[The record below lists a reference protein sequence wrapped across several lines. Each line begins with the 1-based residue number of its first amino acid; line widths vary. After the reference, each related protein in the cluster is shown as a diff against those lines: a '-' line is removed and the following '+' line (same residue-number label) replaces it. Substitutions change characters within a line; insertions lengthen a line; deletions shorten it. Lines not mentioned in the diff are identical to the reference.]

1 MSISRSAGYA
11 LGVLAGAALI
21 AGCSGGTESA
31 VAPASMANAARGGAD
46 ALHLRGGLGAFA
58 AVRPYGTLHPD
69 HRKSWVSPDAK
80 EEARLMFASDA
91 GLGDVYI
98 YALPSMTLKGTL
110 TGFSQPQGLCS
121 DTSGNVYI
129 ANTNAT
135 QVLKYSRAG
144 TLLSTYSDAYGYP
157 VGCAVDPATGN
168 LAVANIFGFTGA
180 GQVLVFSSPSS
191 SPKVLTNRRE
201 YYYYYVGYGPGSSLW
216 VSGKDSS
223 NVYMLSGCG
232 ASSCSTI
239 KLSGGKLYF
248 PGAVQWD
255 STHATWVAFDQL
267 CGNTT
272 AACSYPVSAKGVLG
286 TATSYSSHTGGA
298 ICDLIQG
305 DIAADHHKYVVGGD
319 YEYCGGGTAS
329 SYDRWG
335 YAGGG
340 KPTAFSSATKPYS
353 VPAGVT
359 VSTK

>member
-1 MSISRSAGYA
+1 MNISRSAGYA

-31 VAPASMANAARGGAD
+31 VAPASMTNAARSGAD

-58 AVRPYGTLHPD
+58 AVHPYGTLHPD

-121 DTSGNVYI
+121 DTGGNVYI

-157 VGCAVDPATGN
+157 VGCAVDPATGD

-223 NVYMLSGCG
+223 NIYMLSDCG

-239 KLSGGKLYF
+239 KLSGGKIYF

-255 STHATWVAFDQL
+255 STQATWVAFDQL
-267 CGNTT
+267 CGNTS

-286 TATSYSSHTGGA
+286 KATKYSNHTGGA

-319 YEYCGGGTAS
+319 YEYCGGTPS

-335 YAGGG
+335 YTGGG
-340 KPTAFSSATKPYS
+340 KPTAFSAASNTYS